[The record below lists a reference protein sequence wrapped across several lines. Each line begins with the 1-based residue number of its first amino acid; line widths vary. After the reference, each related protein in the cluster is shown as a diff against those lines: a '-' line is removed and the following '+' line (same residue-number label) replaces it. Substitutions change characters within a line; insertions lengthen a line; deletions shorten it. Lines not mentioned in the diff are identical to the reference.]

1 MTFYPDYKIRM
12 RLMDGSSLRRDQIDE
27 FIGLIEDT
35 DIEDTVFSWFT
46 GFSTSRE
53 HDEMYAKIDANIL
66 RSLTRGQILV
76 RPDFQEDEL

>member
-1 MTFYPDYKIRM
+1 MAFYPDSKIRM
-12 RLMDGSSLRRDQIDE
+12 RLMDGSNLRRDQIGE

-35 DIEDTVFSWFT
+35 KIEDEVFSWFT

-53 HDEMYAKIDANIL
+53 CDEMYDRIDAKIL
-66 RSLTRGQILV
+66 QSLTRGQILV